1 MIPEEV
7 SITPG
12 LGGMQLNAQRHADS
26 ALMSWRAGK
35 IGSGSLTSGL
45 SLSTRAS
52 DLDLKDFLA
61 QRGVV
66 VNCFSFLCM
75 INGLICDEFQ
85 VTIHWKDYTRQL
97 LRVIEQG

>member
-12 LGGMQLNAQRHADS
+12 PGGMQLNAQRHAES
-26 ALMSWRAGK
+26 ALTSWRAGK

-52 DLDLKDFLA
+52 DIDLKDFMA
-61 QRGVV
+61 QRGIIYYRIA
-66 VNCFSFLCM
+66 N
-75 INGLICDEFQ
+75 
-85 VTIHWKDYTRQL
+85 Y
-97 LRVIEQG
+97 